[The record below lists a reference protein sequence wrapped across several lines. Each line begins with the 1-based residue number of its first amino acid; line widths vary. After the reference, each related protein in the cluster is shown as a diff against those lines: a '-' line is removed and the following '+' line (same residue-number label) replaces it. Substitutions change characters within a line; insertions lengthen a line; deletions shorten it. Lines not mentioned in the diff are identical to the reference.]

1 MITAAETA
9 HLSQRPTASIFLEGK
24 LPVVAANVARDL
36 GLRNDQVVQA
46 RAQAHGSGWAL
57 QLPGYMLQL
66 PGDLPPSLRATGG
79 QPLQLRVVVQAD
91 GSVLL
96 QPLPNTSST
105 PPPAAAPLLPDRS
118 LQLLARP
125 PDANALRQL
134 LTPTTLDQLLQTV
147 RQFAPELASSLQVW
161 MQQRP
166 AMAQLTPARL
176 QQLLMQGG
184 WMTEALLAQGRGAG
198 LIDLKSQLRGLLRA
212 LGSSHS
218 EVRGLLEDALDDI
231 ESRQLLASESAQGGK
246 EIAISMVLPFVDAY
260 PVEVKLSWQR
270 PQADQPSRF
279 MIQLHTDS
287 PSLGD
292 VWLQSQVT
300 NLRRVDLVMWADRAD
315 VAQKAQAR
323 SASLADELDSAG
335 LQMGQLQII
344 HGRRPDSTEAPWHA
358 PHSGS
363 VVDVAT

>member
-24 LPVVAANVARDL
+24 LPVVAAEVARDL
-36 GLRNDQVVQA
+36 GLRNDQVVNA
-46 RAQAHGSGWAL
+46 RAQAHGPGWAL

-66 PGDLPPSLRATGG
+66 PGDLPPSLRTRSGE
-79 QPLQLRVVVQAD
+79 PLQFRVVVQAD

-96 QPLPNTSST
+96 RPLPAAPN
-105 PPPAAAPLLPDRS
+105 PAAAAPLLPDRS

-125 PDANALRQL
+125 PDANARRQL
-134 LTPTTLDQLLQTV
+134 FTPATLDQLLQTV
-147 RQFAPELASSLQVW
+147 RQLAPELAAGLQVW

-218 EVRGLLEDALDDI
+218 EVRGLLEDAIDDI
-231 ESRQLLASESAQGGK
+231 ESRQMQASESTQGGK

-300 NLRRVDLVMWADRAD
+300 DLHRVDLVMWADRAD

-335 LQMGQLQII
+335 LLLGQLQII
-344 HGRRPDSTEAPWHA
+344 HGRRPDSTQAPWRP

>member
-66 PGDLPPSLRATGG
+66 PGDLPLSLRTTSAE
-79 QPLQLRVVVQAD
+79 PLQLRVVVQAD

-96 QPLPNTSST
+96 RPLTST
-105 PPPAAAPLLPDRS
+105 PAPAAAPLLPDRS

-147 RQFAPELASSLQVW
+147 RQLAPELATGLQVW

-212 LGSSHS
+212 LGSSQG

-231 ESRQLLASESAQGGK
+231 ESRQLQASESAQGGK
-246 EIAISMVLPFVDAY
+246 EMAISMVLPFVDAY

-270 PQADQPSRF
+270 PQPDQPSRF

-300 NLRRVDLVMWADRAD
+300 DLRRVDLVMWADRAD
-315 VAQKAQAR
+315 VAQKAQSR

-335 LQMGQLQII
+335 LQIGQLQII
-344 HGRRPDSTEAPWHA
+344 HGRRPNSTEAPWQA

>member
-66 PGDLPPSLRATGG
+66 PGDLPLSLRAASAE
-79 QPLQLRVVVQAD
+79 PLQLRVVVQAD

-96 QPLPNTSST
+96 RPLPST
-105 PPPAAAPLLPDRS
+105 PAPAAAPLLPDRS

-147 RQFAPELASSLQVW
+147 RQFAPELATSLQVW

-212 LGSSHS
+212 LGSNQG
-218 EVRGLLEDALDDI
+218 EVRGLLQDALDDI
-231 ESRQLLASESAQGGK
+231 ESRQLQASESAQGGK

-300 NLRRVDLVMWADRAD
+300 DLRRVDLVMWADRAD

-344 HGRRPDSTEAPWHA
+344 HGRRPDSTEAPWQA